1 MNQYQVIYEK
11 LKEADFVLL
20 GIGKELGENRTIQ
33 GDNNTCSQLINDL
46 YDIVKEKNYFIVTT
60 NIDDC
65 IYQTKFE
72 KEKIVAPCGSNHR
85 WQCKNAC
92 TNEVWM
98 EQKEECPHC
107 KGEVVENIWKNQPY
121 VETGYLE
128 QWKVYTNWLQHT
140 LNKKIVVLE
149 LGENF
154 QTPSVMRWPFEKIT
168 YINQKSY
175 FVRVGEK
182 FSQLTEEMAKDRA
195 ISMPINS
202 RAFIENLKSIEK

>member
-1 MNQYQVIYEK
+1 M
-11 LKEADFVLL
+11 
-20 GIGKELGENRTIQ
+20 
-33 GDNNTCSQLINDL
+33 
-46 YDIVKEKNYFIVTT
+46 
-60 NIDDC
+60 
-65 IYQTKFE
+65 
-72 KEKIVAPCGSNHR
+72 
-85 WQCKNAC
+85 
-92 TNEVWM
+92 
-98 EQKEECPHC
+98 
-107 KGEVVENIWKNQPY
+107 
-121 VETGYLE
+121 
-128 QWKVYTNWLQHT
+128 QHT

-154 QTPSVMRWPFEKIT
+154 QTPSVMRWPFEQIT